1 MIGAREHPATCGS
14 GWPPPLLAMIARLP
28 RSRAGY
34 TRGMGQRW
42 NGVWIMALVST
53 GCLWERNVDRRLT
66 RMQVGV
72 TSRQVGIAAPDAQ
85 PGVARTITPP
95 AATPALV
102 SSGVTGALQFTMR
115 ARRNVYLGGEVEAG
129 PLEQSGYFGGAYG
142 VAGAE
147 VSSSVGSL
155 SVELTAGRQWVRT
168 ELGADNVPRTM
179 LEPRVRAQLP
189 LTPQITIGGVIG
201 ASALPDDRGWMAGIF
216 VGMYS
221 FDLNR
226 P

>member
-1 MIGAREHPATCGS
+1 
-14 GWPPPLLAMIARLP
+14 
-28 RSRAGY
+28 
-34 TRGMGQRW
+34 MGQLR

-53 GCLWERNVDRRLT
+53 GCLWERNVERRLT
-66 RMQVGV
+66 RMQLGV
-72 TSRQVGIAAPDAQ
+72 TTRQVGVPAPTAP
-85 PGVARTITPP
+85 PGVARTISPP
-95 AATPALV
+95 AETPELA

-129 PLEQSGYFGGAYG
+129 PLERSGYFGGAYG

-147 VSSSVGSL
+147 VSSSVGTL
-155 SVELTAGRQWVRT
+155 SVELTAGRQWIRN